1 MSTYTNPYFS
11 DHIDKSKINTI
22 IEVGADNF
30 IIKAENGVDIV
41 DRVFENVLFVRKG
54 LA

>member
-22 IEVGADNF
+22 IEVGADNGSST
-30 IIKAENGVDIV
+30 IRGIG
-41 DRVFENVLFVRKG
+41 
-54 LA
+54 